1 MSEQDIIAPRSEKQK
16 KFLDST
22 ASITIFGGA
31 MGSGKTYLGIMGF
44 LPYIHIKTFRGL
56 ILRKTMPELRGINGI
71 LDVALDLFT
80 RVDPPVRGKRKGVQW
95 KSQESKF
102 VFSSG
107 AEISLRGFEH
117 ERDEQKLQGL
127 QASLILVD
135 EAQFFSEQQILFLE
149 SRNRNARCPEVKP
162 RMMLTANPLKTS
174 FLRKWVDKWLDDE
187 GYPDKEK
194 ECATYYASRKDGHMV
209 FADTSKELEYVDEKT
224 GDLVEP
230 KSVTFIPANIYDNPV
245 LMRSDPSY
253 INKLHGMSPVD
264 KAKYLYGN
272 WDAEATGCG
281 YWKREWCDIVDLSP
295 LHTVKKVR
303 AYDIAG
309 TLVSDMNPDPDFTV
323 GVLMSKDK
331 FGTYYIEDVVKYRA
345 RFGEVF
351 DRIVATAKEDGD
363 ETLIVIPQ
371 DAGAAGK
378 AYAMT
383 MIRDLSEQGFYAK
396 AKPTNQSKITRF
408 APFCAASESGSIKI
422 VKGDWNEDFIQELT
436 DFDGNRKRKRH
447 DDQVDSC
454 GDAFMFLC
462 STIQIPTFSIPDM
475 TTTNSFSF

>member
-1 MSEQDIIAPRSEKQK
+1 M
-16 KFLDST
+16 
-22 ASITIFGGA
+22 
-31 MGSGKTYLGIMGF
+31 
-44 LPYIHIKTFRGL
+44 
-56 ILRKTMPELRGINGI
+56 
-71 LDVALDLFT
+71 
-80 RVDPPVRGKRKGVQW
+80 
-95 KSQESKF
+95 
-102 VFSSG
+102 
-107 AEISLRGFEH
+107 
-117 ERDEQKLQGL
+117 
-127 QASLILVD
+127 
-135 EAQFFSEQQILFLE
+135 
-149 SRNRNARCPEVKP
+149 
-162 RMMLTANPLKTS
+162 
-174 FLRKWVDKWLDDE
+174 
-187 GYPDKEK
+187 
-194 ECATYYASRKDGHMV
+194 
-209 FADTSKELEYVDEKT
+209 
-224 GDLVEP
+224 
-230 KSVTFIPANIYDNPV
+230 
-245 LMRSDPSY
+245 
-253 INKLHGMSPVD
+253 
-264 KAKYLYGN
+264 
-272 WDAEATGCG
+272 
-281 YWKREWCDIVDLSP
+281 
-295 LHTVKKVR
+295 HTVKKVR

-309 TLVSDMNPDPDFTV
+309 TLVSEMNPDPDFTV

-422 VKGDWNEDFIQELT
+422 VKGEWNEDFIQELT